1 MQINAAINSAKT
13 LQLSLA
19 AAELR
24 KQGREI
30 ISLGLGEPEIDTPV
44 HIREAAKAAI
54 DEGWTRYSA
63 PGGLPELRDLVAQKL
78 KTENGIEAEAGRVVV
93 TPGAKAALFLACA
106 AALRPNDEVVLLAP
120 YYVSM
125 PPIVYIAE
133 PTARLTIV
141 PLGGT
146 FDLDLDALDR
156 AVGPQTRLLIINYPN
171 NPTGRM
177 LSQAEAD
184 GLADLMRRRPDLLL
198 LSDEIYDSMTFG
210 GVAPISPGAYAD
222 IADRVITV
230 NGFGKAFAMTGWRIG
245 YVHAPAALSGTISA
259 LNMQINT
266 NTAAF
271 IQRAAMAALTGP
283 KDHITSY
290 NGQLAERKA
299 IYDRIVDASPVLA
312 GSSPEGGYFAFL
324 DVSAA
329 GLGSDDFAAALLRET
344 GVALTPG
351 VAFGDDYD
359 RYCRVSLVNKT
370 ELVTEGL
377 NRIDAFVRKCA
388 EARS

>member
-1 MQINAAINSAKT
+1 MQISESITSAKT
-13 LQLSLA
+13 LQLGLA

-30 ISLGLGEPEIDTPV
+30 ISLGLGEPEIDTPA
-44 HIREAAKAAI
+44 HIREAAKLAL

-78 KTENGIEAEAGRVVV
+78 RTDNGIDAEAGRVVV
-93 TPGAKAALFLACA
+93 TPGAKAALFMACA
-106 AALRPNDEVVLLAP
+106 ATLRPNDEVVLVAP

-125 PPIVYIAE
+125 VPIVNIAE
-133 PTARLTIV
+133 PTAKLRIV
-141 PLGGT
+141 PLGGA
-146 FDLDLDALDR
+146 FGLDLEALDR
-156 AVGPQTRLLIINYPN
+156 TVGPTTRLLIINYPN

-177 LSQAEAD
+177 LSRAEAD
-184 GLADLMRRRPDLLL
+184 GLVDLMRRRPDLLI

-210 GVAPISPGAYAD
+210 GVDPISPGAYAE

-230 NGFGKAFAMTGWRIG
+230 NGFGKSFAMTGWRIG
-245 YVHAPAALSGTISA
+245 YVHAPAELSRMISA

-271 IQRAAMAALTGP
+271 IQKAAVAALSGP
-283 KDHITSY
+283 QDHIESY
-290 NGQLAERKA
+290 NRLLAERKA
-299 IYDRIVDASPVLA
+299 IYDGIVEKSPVLS

-324 DVSAA
+324 DISAA
-329 GLGSDDFAAALLRET
+329 GLRSDDFAAALLRET

-359 RYCRVSLVNKT
+359 GYCRLSLVNRT
-370 ELVTEGL
+370 DLVRDGL
-377 NRIDAFVRKCA
+377 TRIDAFVRGRA
-388 EARS
+388 GAGR